1 MTTGNDERTAMANM
15 TYMAIAI
22 MEEANSMG
30 PDVDRYEAIEELARI
45 YIETEE
51 MTPATARDLWKA
63 LRQIA

>member
-1 MTTGNDERTAMANM
+1 MANV

-22 MEEANSMG
+22 VEEANSMG

-45 YIETEE
+45 YIEDEE

-63 LRQIA
+63 LRKIA

>member
-1 MTTGNDERTAMANM
+1 MTTGNDERTAMANV

-51 MTPATARDLWKA
+51 MTPAKARDLWKA
-63 LRQIA
+63 LRKIA

>member
-1 MTTGNDERTAMANM
+1 MANV

-51 MTPATARDLWKA
+51 MTPAKARDLWKA
-63 LRQIA
+63 LRKIA